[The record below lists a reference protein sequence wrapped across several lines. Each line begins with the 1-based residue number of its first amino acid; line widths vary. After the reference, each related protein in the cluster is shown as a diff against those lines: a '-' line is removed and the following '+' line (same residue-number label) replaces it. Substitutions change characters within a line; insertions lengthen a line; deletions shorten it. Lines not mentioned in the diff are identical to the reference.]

1 MCFELEVPNS
11 IYSTAKP
18 HTPGREKCQMCNGL
32 PFRQHSDGKLIIS
45 YTHFYIEIF

>member
-18 HTPGREKCQMCNGL
+18 HTPGEKNVKCVMAL